1 MPELRL
7 NLITREWVIIAT
19 ERAKRPSDFRTY
31 KEKKYIAEHL
41 DSCPFCA
48 GNENKTPPEIMRV
61 PFDNGWKVRVTQNK
75 FAALN
80 LEGERLRFND
90 GLKHSVTG
98 VGRHEVIIESPLHN
112 MNPALMDIKDL
123 ADVIKVYRSRFL
135 EMYSDPRVEHVI
147 IFKNHGEH
155 AGTSIEHPH
164 SQIVGTPVIP
174 FQVIGRMYEALRYFD
189 STGTCLVCSSIKDE
203 LADGKRVIIETNH
216 FAAVIP
222 YAALSPF
229 HTWIFPKKHSASFGV
244 ISDEEIDDL
253 AYNLKTVLLKYHHG
267 LDNPD
272 YNYVIRS
279 VSPKES
285 GSRHLHWYLS
295 IVPRVT
301 QAAGFELG
309 TGMNINTALPEESAE
324 FLRKI
329 KV

>member
-1 MPELRL
+1 MSELRL
-7 NLITREWVIIAT
+7 NLITKEWVIIAT

-31 KEKKYIAEHL
+31 KEKKYMAEHL

-48 GNENKTPPEIMRV
+48 GNEDKTPSEIMRV
-61 PFDNGWKVRVTQNK
+61 PFGNGWKVRVTQNK

-112 MNPALMDIKDL
+112 TNPALMDIKDL
-123 ADVIKVYRSRFL
+123 ADVIKVYKSRFL
-135 EMYSDPRVEHVI
+135 EMYNDPRVEHVI

-174 FQVIGRMYEALRYFD
+174 FQVVGRTYEAMRYFD
-189 STGTCLVCSSIKDE
+189 NTGTCLVCSSIKDE
-203 LADGKRVIIETNH
+203 LADGKRVILDTNH

-253 AYNLKTVLLKYHHG
+253 ACSLKTVLLKCYNG

-279 VSPKES
+279 ASPKENDL
-285 GSRHLHWYLS
+285 RHLHWYLS

-309 TGMNINTALPEESAE
+309 TGMYINTALPEESAE
-324 FLRKI
+324 FLRKV